1 MNNSIVLNTTTRLT
15 MKKRLG
21 IILLIALIATACGA
35 IRIADVS
42 NLSEGMTKAEVDN
55 IMGRPVR
62 LLSTSYMQNGASEVY
77 EYITY
82 RQESYAVE
90 YWNGRLSGYDFMYEN
105 AVATPPAHVVRP
117 PSNPARPSRPSRP
130 SRPENNRPEEKPGHN
145 TGGRPSV
152 SGGGSR
158 PDNTNNNNN
167 SNNNTGRPNN
177 NTSPSRP
184 SYNGESSKTRTV
196 PATTTTEKPTT
207 TTEIETKE

>member
-1 MNNSIVLNTTTRLT
+1 MKIKLSVLLLIVLIT
-15 MKKRLG
+15 
-21 IILLIALIATACGA
+21 TACGA
-35 IRIADVS
+35 IRIADVT

-62 LLSTSYMQNGASEVY
+62 LLSTSYMQDGASEVH

-105 AVATPPAHVVRP
+105 AVATPPAHIVRP
-117 PSNPARPSRPSRP
+117 PSNPVRPNRPNRP

-158 PDNTNNNNN
+158 PGNTNN
-167 SNNNTGRPNN
+167 SNNSNTEHPNNNSRPSRPNN
-177 NTSPSRP
+177 SRD
-184 SYNGESSKTRTV
+184 SDKTRTV
-196 PATTTTEKPTT
+196 PAASTTEKS
-207 TTEIETKE
+207 TEVEVKEK